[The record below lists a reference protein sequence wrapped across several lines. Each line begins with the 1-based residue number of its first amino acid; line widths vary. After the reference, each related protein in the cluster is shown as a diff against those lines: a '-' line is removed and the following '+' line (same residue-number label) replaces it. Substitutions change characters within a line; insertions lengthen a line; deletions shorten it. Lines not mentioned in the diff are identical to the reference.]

1 MPLTVKDN
9 SLGSGVFCGHL
20 TLTPICLWL
29 PALDSAFHPW
39 GKEVQLLGERGML
52 KTKAVEG
59 GNLLMKYSS
68 ESF

>member
-29 PALDSAFHPW
+29 PALDSAFHPR
-39 GKEVQLLGERGML
+39 GKEAQLLGGSLLIKGGMQI
-52 KTKAVEG
+52 TKAV
-59 GNLLMKYSS
+59 
-68 ESF
+68 